1 MSDYDRILL
10 SSRWSEFETMARR
23 HQAYAEARRALA
35 DNLTGSPMRAARVM
49 ASLRGQLRRS
59 LKGRRSFE

>member
-10 SSRWSEFETMARR
+10 STRWSELQTLARR
-23 HQAYAEARRALA
+23 QQEWAEARRALA
-35 DNLTGSPMRAARVM
+35 ETYGPKNTMRHF

-59 LKGRRSFE
+59 LKRGRDFA